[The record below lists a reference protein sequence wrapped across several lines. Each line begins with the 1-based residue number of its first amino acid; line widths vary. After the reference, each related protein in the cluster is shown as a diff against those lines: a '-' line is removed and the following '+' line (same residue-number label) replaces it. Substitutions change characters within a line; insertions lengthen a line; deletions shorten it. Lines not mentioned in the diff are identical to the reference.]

1 MRIHALQTGR
11 VQVKRAQL
19 VGQADAIIGLAMR
32 CKPPIDFCGYWLLA
46 TGYWLLARV
55 VIGCGA
61 SRKAS

>member
-32 CKPPIDFCGYWLLA
+32 CKPSIDFCG
-46 TGYWLLARV
+46 
-55 VIGCGA
+55 
-61 SRKAS
+61 